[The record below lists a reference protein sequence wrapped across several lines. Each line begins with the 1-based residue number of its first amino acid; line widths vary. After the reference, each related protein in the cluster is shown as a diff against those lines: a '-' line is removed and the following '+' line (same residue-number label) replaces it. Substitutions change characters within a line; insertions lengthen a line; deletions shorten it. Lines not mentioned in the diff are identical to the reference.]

1 MTSCEIAMVCILFKK
16 TKHVLRWHLTF
27 SNFYCDLENIMKI
40 QIWVLA
46 LFLTIYKITSKFDF
60 IFYANICRIVHFFF
74 SLISLSFGFDFIHWD
89 TVYKWDAP
97 LLITVQTL
105 WSIRE
110 SSVHF
115 WSSDVT
121 NESPSLRRSINMLLK
136 NKQMMHI
143 SFIMC
148 VAFSDCLDVQYKYDF
163 KFQKQNTKKINTYP
177 SSYLSLSPTV
187 FNKTLDF
194 Q

>member
-1 MTSCEIAMVCILFKK
+1 
-16 TKHVLRWHLTF
+16 
-27 SNFYCDLENIMKI
+27 MKI

-74 SLISLSFGFDFIHWD
+74 SLISLSFGFDFIHRD

-136 NKQMMHI
+136 KQTKDAYIIHHVCCFLRLSRRSINMILNFKNKKQQKIKHI
-143 SFIMC
+143 LPRIC
-148 VAFSDCLDVQYKYDF
+148 RL
-163 KFQKQNTKKINTYP
+163 
-177 SSYLSLSPTV
+177 LRL
-187 FNKTLDF
+187 TLIRPWTF
-194 Q
+194 RRT